1 MQSTELSQMISEFES
16 LNLKEIDDVNELV
29 DKFVKILEAAAKTSL
44 QLVNIKKKSR
54 QRHSNLV

>member
-1 MQSTELSQMISEFES
+1 MISEFES

-44 QLVNIKKKSR
+44 QLVDIKKKSR